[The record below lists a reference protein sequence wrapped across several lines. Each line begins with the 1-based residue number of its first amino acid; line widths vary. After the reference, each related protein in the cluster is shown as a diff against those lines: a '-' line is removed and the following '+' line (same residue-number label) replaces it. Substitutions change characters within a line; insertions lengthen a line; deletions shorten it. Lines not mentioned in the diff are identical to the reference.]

1 MRVFELARDLN
12 VSTRMLL
19 TLLRKMGVALHGDR
33 DFVPG
38 DDVSRLL
45 ARIERERRQDGV
57 GAREAVRSA
66 LEDAR
71 ASHVRRRRSRRRVR
85 RPGKSESEVGSTRST
100 AADAEVG
107 DGEGASTEP
116 AHSIGSS
123 PVGQRVENGGDELG
137 QSSESVA
144 TGTAVAS
151 PPAGHGAGEPSLA
164 NGPGEQAGPSGDA
177 TGSGDTTARPDSLG
191 AEGATRDGSRSDG
204 AGRPAADPGMAG
216 AVADEGATQPESASA
231 NAREPMTPE
240 SPDVEPASPA
250 PEVREAVAVQD
261 PTGPGA
267 HGPGS
272 AGHEPPQEDGLPRA
286 EAFPPAGS
294 GPSPEPGAGP
304 GLSSDSP
311 PETPSAPGTAH
322 PTGADAGSVP
332 AQKPAAE
339 ARPKLR
345 SARSQGPEGPVRV
358 VRKSARPAPAASAGP
373 GGQVRIQAEGY
384 GPDGT
389 RKRGKKKGRRRQRVD
404 QGAVQQNIQRVMAE
418 LKGGGRRKRKSRDPR
433 PTVEQKDA
441 AREQARK
448 EEERKATTV
457 RVNEFLTVAELG
469 ELIDVSSTELISSA
483 FKSLGLMVTINQRLD
498 FDQIEMLLEE
508 FNFTAV
514 REEEYGAHEDSVVE
528 EEDDPGD
535 LRPRAPVVTVMG
547 HVDHGKTRL
556 LDSIRNTNVVAGES
570 GGITQHIGAY
580 HVEVDDERSLTF
592 LDTPGHAAF
601 TAMRARG
608 ADVTD
613 IVILVVAAD
622 DSVMP
627 QTIEAISHA
636 RNAGVP
642 IVVAINKM
650 DLPAANAE
658 RVKQQLLNH
667 EVTVEDFGG
676 DVLAAPISARS
687 GTGIDDLLEK
697 VLLQAE
703 LLELKANPNR
713 PAAAAVIEARLD
725 VGKGPVV
732 SVLVQKG
739 TLRVGD
745 DFICGKF
752 DGRVR
757 ALFDERGAV
766 VEEAGPGT
774 PVQILGVRGVPQA
787 GDTLQVMEA
796 MRASEIATTRQRL
809 EREKLLRIK
818 DRGIKLGDF
827 SQILS
832 AGEVSTLPLII
843 KGDVDGSVQAVSDTL
858 ERLSTAEVQV
868 EIIHRAVG
876 AINEEDVLLAR
887 TAGGVIIGFRVRPN
901 VNARQLAERE
911 NVDIQIY
918 DVIYDAEN
926 DVRAALEGMLA
937 PERRETV
944 VGSAE
949 VRETFRV
956 TKVGTIAGCYVGE
969 GVVEYQSTLRL
980 IRDGIV
986 MYTGEISSL
995 KRFKD
1000 DVKLV
1005 RAGLECGIGIANY
1018 NDVKVGDVVECFVV
1032 EEFARTLAGSARAR

>member
-1 MRVFELARDLN
+1 M
-12 VSTRMLL
+12 
-19 TLLRKMGVALHGDR
+19 LLRKMGVALHGDR
-33 DFVPG
+33 DLVPA

-45 ARIERERRQDGV
+45 ARIERERRQSGF
-57 GAREAVRSA
+57 GTREAVQAA
-66 LEDAR
+66 LEDVR
-71 ASHVRRRRSRRRVR
+71 ATHVRRRRSRRRIR
-85 RPGKSESEVGSTRST
+85 RT
-100 AADAEVG
+100 ASGGAEV
-107 DGEGASTEP
+107 A
-116 AHSIGSS
+116 
-123 PVGQRVENGGDELG
+123 
-137 QSSESVA
+137 SVA
-144 TGTAVAS
+144 S
-151 PPAGHGAGEPSLA
+151 
-164 NGPGEQAGPSGDA
+164 
-177 TGSGDTTARPDSLG
+177 
-191 AEGATRDGSRSDG
+191 
-204 AGRPAADPGMAG
+204 
-216 AVADEGATQPESASA
+216 
-231 NAREPMTPE
+231 
-240 SPDVEPASPA
+240 
-250 PEVREAVAVQD
+250 AVAVQESAGATTEAAD
-261 PTGPGA
+261 AAPAPGGEVDGSSGPPEFLPGAVAAVASSGTGAEELAQGVGPGA
-267 HGPGS
+267 RHASNGEALPDDSAASRPDVSEAGAESLPDGPDDLGGESGATDGEDPAAVVVPEPSQAADVGGEPAARQDEGGS
-272 AGHEPPQEDGLPRA
+272 ASPSSPADHRDTVSASPSGSQADASAGDAGASPDALPDPTDA
-286 EAFPPAGS
+286 QPEAA
-294 GPSPEPGAGP
+294 A
-304 GLSSDSP
+304 SSDAGRGAAAGEADVAP
-311 PETPSAPGTAH
+311 TETFPAP
-322 PTGADAGSVP
+322 
-332 AQKPAAE
+332 
-339 ARPKLR
+339 ARPKLK

-358 VRKSARPAPAASAGP
+358 VRKSPRLAPAASAGP

-384 GPDGT
+384 GPDGR
-389 RKRGKKKGRRRQRVD
+389 RKKRKKGRKRQRVD

-418 LKGGGRRKRKSRDPR
+418 LKGGGRRRRKSRDPR
-433 PTVEQKDA
+433 PTVEEK
-441 AREQARK
+441 EARK
-448 EEERKATTV
+448 EEARREEERKATTV

-469 ELIDVSSTELISSA
+469 ELINISSTELIGSA

-514 REEEYGAHEDSVVE
+514 REQEYGAA
-528 EEDDPGD
+528 EEDDLEDEDD
-535 LRPRAPVVTVMG
+535 LADVMPRPPVVTVMG
-547 HVDHGKTRL
+547 HVDHGKTKL

-570 GGITQHIGAY
+570 GGITQHIGAH
-580 HVEVDDERSLTF
+580 HVEVDGERSLTF

-650 DLPAANAE
+650 DLPAANAD

-667 EVTVEDFGG
+667 DVTVEDFGG
-676 DVLAAPISARS
+676 DVLVAPISARD
-687 GTGIDDLLEK
+687 GTGIDELLEK

-713 PAAAAVIEARLD
+713 DATGAVIEARLD
-725 VGKGPVV
+725 IGKGPVV
-732 SVLVQKG
+732 SVLVQRG

-757 ALFDERGAV
+757 ALLDERGGV
-766 VEEAGPGT
+766 VEEAGPGI
-774 PVQILGVRGVPQA
+774 PVQILGVKGVPQA

-796 MRASEIATTRQRL
+796 VRASEIAGTRQRL

-818 DRGIKLGDF
+818 DRGIRLGDF

-858 ERLSTAEVQV
+858 QRLSTAEVQV
-868 EIIHRAVG
+868 EIVHRAVG

-911 NVDIQIY
+911 GVDIQIY

-949 VRETFRV
+949 VREIFRV
-956 TKVGTIAGCYVGE
+956 TKVGTIAGCYVSE
-969 GVVEYQSTLRL
+969 GVVERQSTVRL

-986 MYTGEISSL
+986 AYTGEIGSL

-1005 RAGLECGIGIANY
+1005 RNGLECGIGIANF
-1018 NDVKVGDVVECFVV
+1018 NDVKVGDVIECFVV
-1032 EEFARTLAGSARAR
+1032 EEVARTLAGSAHAR

>member
-1 MRVFELARDLN
+1 MRVFELAKDLG

-19 TLLRKMGVALHGDR
+19 TLLRKMGVGLHGDE
-33 DFVPG
+33 DFVPS

-45 ARIERERRQDGV
+45 ARVERERRQG
-57 GAREAVRSA
+57 GFGTREAVRAA
-66 LEDAR
+66 LEDVR
-71 ASHVRRRRSRRRVR
+71 ATRVRRRRSRRRIR
-85 RPGKSESEVGSTRST
+85 RSAQT
-100 AADAEVG
+100 
-107 DGEGASTEP
+107 
-116 AHSIGSS
+116 
-123 PVGQRVENGGDELG
+123 
-137 QSSESVA
+137 ESVA
-144 TGTAVAS
+144 TAVAVEEGPESMAEPAVSTPALGGEEGSGGLAASLTPGVAATRS
-151 PPAGHGAGEPSLA
+151 PEDAVEAEPVPAAGS
-164 NGPGEQAGPSGDA
+164 AGRAASNGDA
-177 TGSGDTTARPDSLG
+177 TAPGEARSSRPDTPEAGDVPSPDAADSPTPDAPATGLDDAGSGRDSVPASDPADQVGADG
-191 AEGATRDGSRSDG
+191 AEEARAT
-204 AGRPAADPGMAG
+204 AMAPSG
-216 AVADEGATQPESASA
+216 ENAVS
-231 NAREPMTPE
+231 
-240 SPDVEPASPA
+240 ASPA
-250 PEVREAVAVQD
+250 STMTE
-261 PTGPGA
+261 
-267 HGPGS
+267 
-272 AGHEPPQEDGLPRA
+272 
-286 EAFPPAGS
+286 
-294 GPSPEPGAGP
+294 SPEPGNAGP
-304 GLSSDSP
+304 LVSPVSEESTPLASSGPEPATPAIEEAAAPASP
-311 PETPSAPGTAH
+311 EE
-322 PTGADAGSVP
+322 
-332 AQKPAAE
+332 PAA

-358 VRKSARPAPAASAGP
+358 VRKAPGLAPAASAGP

-384 GPDGT
+384 GPDGR
-389 RKRGKKKGRRRQRVD
+389 RKRGKRKGRRRQRVD
-404 QGAVQQNIQRVMAE
+404 QGAVQENIQRVMAE
-418 LKGGGRRKRKSRDPR
+418 LKGGGRRRRRKSRDPR
-433 PTVEQKDA
+433 PTVEEK
-441 AREQARK
+441 EARK
-448 EEERKATTV
+448 EEARREEQREATTV

-469 ELIDVSSTELISSA
+469 ELIDVSSTELIGSA

-514 REEEYGAHEDSVVE
+514 REEEYGTAGEDGVE
-528 EEDDPGD
+528 EEDDSDGALP
-535 LRPRAPVVTVMG
+535 RPPVVTVMG
-547 HVDHGKTRL
+547 HVDHGKTKL
-556 LDSIRNTNVVAGES
+556 LDSIRDTNVVAGES

-580 HVEVDDERSLTF
+580 HVEVDPQRSLTF

-650 DLPAANAE
+650 DLPAADAD
-658 RVKQQLLNH
+658 RVKQQLLGH
-667 EVTVEDFGG
+667 DVTVEDFGG
-676 DVLAAPISARS
+676 DVLAAPISARD
-687 GTGIDDLLEK
+687 GTGLDDLLEK

-713 PAAAAVIEARLD
+713 PATGAVIEARLD

-745 DFICGKF
+745 DFVCGKF

-757 ALFDERGAV
+757 ALLDERGAV
-766 VEEAGPGT
+766 LDEVGPGV
-774 PVQILGVRGVPQA
+774 PAQILGVKGVPQA

-796 MRASEIATTRQRL
+796 MRASEIAATRQRL

-832 AGEVSTLPLII
+832 DGEVSTLPLII

-858 ERLSTAEVQV
+858 QRLSTAEVQV
-868 EIIHRAVG
+868 EIVHRAVG

-911 NVDIQIY
+911 DVDIQIY

-937 PERRETV
+937 PERREKV

-949 VRETFRV
+949 VRETFKV
-956 TKVGTIAGCYVGE
+956 TKVGTIAGCYVSE
-969 GVVEYQSTLRL
+969 GVVEHRSTVRL

-986 MYTGEISSL
+986 VYTGEIASL

-1005 RAGLECGIGIANY
+1005 RNGLECGIGIANY
-1018 NDVKVGDVVECFVV
+1018 NDVKVGDVIECFVV
-1032 EEFARTLAGSARAR
+1032 EEFARTLAGSAHAR